1 MSQPEICVFDHNP
14 EPERTPLLQP
24 STNSDGDTTSDSG
37 NTTSDSGSTTSDSG
51 NTTSDSGNTTSG
63 DEMPYHVYSW
73 YVNKIINKS
82 TS

>member
-1 MSQPEICVFDHNP
+1 MLQPEICVFDHNP
-14 EPERTPLLQP
+14 EPERTPLLQR

-37 NTTSDSGSTTSDSG
+37 STASDSGSTA
-51 NTTSDSGNTTSG
+51 SDSGNTTSG

-82 TS
+82 TF